1 MAARL
6 KTANRSCQS
15 LWSEYLFSKKK
26 QRGQSVRMVDHE
38 ADVFWRVGII
48 GRTFWQDSR
57 CRSETHYD
65 IHGRA
70 NRRRENDKVE
80 KHFMSSAVAPSSRPA
95 SVAAAGG
102 DQMAFH
108 VNGQTPATWM
118 SHV

>member
-15 LWSEYLFSKKK
+15 LWSEYLFSKK

-38 ADVFWRVGII
+38 ADLFWRVGII

-65 IHGRA
+65 I
-70 NRRRENDKVE
+70 DDE
-80 KHFMSSAVAPSSRPA
+80 KMTRLRSILCRGQLLLPADRHLWRLQGEIRWRFM
-95 SVAAAGG
+95 
-102 DQMAFH
+102 
-108 VNGQTPATWM
+108 
-118 SHV
+118 